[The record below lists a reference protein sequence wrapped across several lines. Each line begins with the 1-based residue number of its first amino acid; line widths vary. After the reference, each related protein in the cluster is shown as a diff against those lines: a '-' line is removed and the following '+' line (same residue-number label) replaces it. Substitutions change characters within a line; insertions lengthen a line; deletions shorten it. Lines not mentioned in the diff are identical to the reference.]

1 MENITPIAVTL
12 VAMVV
17 PSMESTDDPP
27 VPPTVASALPNP
39 CRDSV
44 LYQSEAGGSAPFPS
58 SESTPSPPSPPV
70 SQKPRTFQ
78 GKAPPISKK
87 VRPSLSSSSPPVS
100 KRVTC
105 SSSSHQSPSKPIG
118 PPRPPS
124 KVSIPTPTSER
135 VQPKRKSSAD
145 TTYHPPEKKSKKKP
159 TPVASTESSPKRSSR
174 GSKKSKLPK
183 VPISTVDP
191 ATVQCFVDASK
202 ASVYQRWFGSRELWF
217 EQVVILDDFPEL
229 HEFLKLRKWVNT
241 VTHLSAP
248 HPILVREF
256 FANLDRT
263 VIAEGHPGCV
273 SAFVRGHRVPFGPST
288 IASLLQVESIRNPT
302 YGKHFN
308 PDQSLMGRVLTG
320 RDDYIWDKQ
329 EILVTHLTPFY
340 RVLHRVALYNWFPNS
355 HLSAVT
361 LEIGKFLY
369 AVGTNV
375 SIDLPSLIFDR
386 VLEASEST
394 GTRNKLPFPSLV
406 QRVLMDAHP
415 PLTTHD
421 YQVQNPILSKSF
433 LSVVNRKPSSTTPS
447 ATTVSKGKSP
457 MFKGLSDSSWQV
469 QMFTE
474 FQSFAK
480 RYKKDQKRQLAF
492 EASMYQ
498 MVCSIKSTLLH
509 HFPGDSLPDIS
520 LPEFHRDSFGVSS
533 DTSGNNAH
541 MQGEPSALDPVTSS
555 AQPDLD
561 PPADTATPFVS
572 TGPPS
577 QGESGT
583 AQEPTDHIQ

>member
-1 MENITPIAVTL
+1 MENITPIAVTP

-39 CRDSV
+39 CRDIV

-58 SESTPSPPSPPV
+58 SESTPSPTSPPV

-78 GKAPPISKK
+78 
-87 VRPSLSSSSPPVS
+87 
-100 KRVTC
+100 
-105 SSSSHQSPSKPIG
+105 
-118 PPRPPS
+118 
-124 KVSIPTPTSER
+124 
-135 VQPKRKSSAD
+135 
-145 TTYHPPEKKSKKKP
+145 
-159 TPVASTESSPKRSSR
+159 
-174 GSKKSKLPK
+174 
-183 VPISTVDP
+183 
-191 ATVQCFVDASK
+191 
-202 ASVYQRWFGSRELWF
+202 
-217 EQVVILDDFPEL
+217 
-229 HEFLKLRKWVNT
+229 EFY
-241 VTHLSAP
+241 
-248 HPILVREF
+248 
-256 FANLDRT
+256 ANLDRT

-433 LSVVNRKPSSTTPS
+433 LSVVNRKPSSTTPL

-520 LPEFHRDSFGVSS
+520 LPEFHRDSFGASS
-533 DTSGNNAH
+533 DTSGNNTH

>member
-1 MENITPIAVTL
+1 MENTTPIAVPP
-12 VAMVV
+12 VAMFV
-17 PSMESTDDPP
+17 PSMASTGD
-27 VPPTVASALPNP
+27 PTVAPTVETALPNP
-39 CRDSV
+39 CRDIV
-44 LYQSEAGGSAPFPS
+44 LYQSEVGGSAHPPS
-58 SESTPSPPSPPV
+58 PESTPSPPSPPV
-70 SQKPRTFQ
+70 SQKPRTFLS
-78 GKAPPISKK
+78 KAPPLSKK
-87 VRPSLSSSSPPVS
+87 VRPSLSSPSPPVS
-100 KRVTC
+100 KRVTR
-105 SSSSHQSPSKPIG
+105 SSSSHQSPSKPVG
-118 PPRPPS
+118 LPRPPS

-135 VQPKRKSSAD
+135 VQTKQKSSSD
-145 TTYHPPEKKSKKKP
+145 TTYQPPEKKSKKKP
-159 TPVASTESSPKRSSR
+159 TPVASTDSSPKRSSR
-174 GSKKSKLPK
+174 CSKKSKLPK
-183 VPISTVDP
+183 APISTVDP
-191 ATVQCFVDASK
+191 ATVQCFVDVSK
-202 ASVYQRWFGSRELWF
+202 VSVYQRWFGSRELWF

-241 VTHLSAP
+241 VTNLSAP

-256 FANLDRT
+256 YANLDRT

-288 IASLLQVESIRNPT
+288 IASLLKVESIRKPT

-308 PDQSLMGRVLTG
+308 PDQTLMGRVLTG
-320 RDDYIWDKQ
+320 RDDYIWEKQ

-340 RVLHRVALYNWFPNS
+340 RVLHRIALYNWFPNS
-355 HLSAVT
+355 HFSIVT

-375 SIDLPSLIFDR
+375 SIDLPSLIFER
-386 VLEASEST
+386 ILEASETT

-406 QRVLMDAHP
+406 QRVLMDAHT

-421 YQVQNPILSKSF
+421 YQVQNPVLSKSF
-433 LSVVNRKPSSTTPS
+433 LSVVNKKPSSTTPS
-447 ATTVSKGKSP
+447 GTKVSKGKSP

-469 QMFTE
+469 QMFSE

-480 RYKKDQKRQLAF
+480 RYKKDQKRHLAF

-498 MVCSIKSTLLH
+498 MVRSIKSTLLH
-509 HFPGDSLPDIS
+509 HFPRDSLPDIS
-520 LPEFHRDSFGVSS
+520 LPEFHRDSFGASS
-533 DTSGNNAH
+533 DTSRSNAH
-541 MQGEPSALDPVTSS
+541 MQGEPSAFDPVTSS

-561 PPADTATPFVS
+561 PPVDSTTPLVS

>member
-1 MENITPIAVTL
+1 MENITPIAVTP

-39 CRDSV
+39 CRDIV
-44 LYQSEAGGSAPFPS
+44 LYQSEVGGSAHFPS

-70 SQKPRTFQ
+70 SQKPRTFL

-87 VRPSLSSSSPPVS
+87 VRPSLSSPSPLVS
-100 KRVTC
+100 KRVTR

-124 KVSIPTPTSER
+124 
-135 VQPKRKSSAD
+135 
-145 TTYHPPEKKSKKKP
+145 KKSKKKP

-217 EQVVILDDFPEL
+217 KQVVILDDFPEL

-241 VTHLSAP
+241 VTNLSAP

-256 FANLDRT
+256 YANLDRT

-320 RDDYIWDKQ
+320 RDDYTWDKQ

-340 RVLHRVALYNWFPNS
+340 RVLHRVVLYNWFPNS

-375 SIDLPSLIFDR
+375 SIDMPSLIFER

-421 YQVQNPILSKSF
+421 YQVQNPVLSKSF

-447 ATTVSKGKSP
+447 GTTVRKGKSP

-480 RYKKDQKRQLAF
+480 RYKKDQKHQLAF

-520 LPEFHRDSFGVSS
+520 LLEFHRDSFGASS

-561 PPADTATPFVS
+561 PPTDTATPFVS

>member
-1 MENITPIAVTL
+1 MENTTPIAVPP
-12 VAMVV
+12 VAMFV
-17 PSMESTDDPP
+17 PSMATTVD
-27 VPPTVASALPNP
+27 PTVAPTVETALPNP
-39 CRDSV
+39 CRDIV
-44 LYQSEAGGSAPFPS
+44 LYQSEVGGSAHPPS
-58 SESTPSPPSPPV
+58 PESTPSPPSPPV
-70 SQKPRTFQ
+70 SQKPRTSL
-78 GKAPPISKK
+78 GKAPHLSKK
-87 VRPSLSSSSPPVS
+87 VRPSLSSPSPPVS
-100 KRVTC
+100 KRVTH
-105 SSSSHQSPSKPIG
+105 SSSSHQSPSKPVG

-124 KVSIPTPTSER
+124 KVSIPTPTSDR
-135 VQPKRKSSAD
+135 VQTKRKSSSD
-145 TTYHPPEKKSKKKP
+145 T
-159 TPVASTESSPKRSSR
+159 
-174 GSKKSKLPK
+174 
-183 VPISTVDP
+183 
-191 ATVQCFVDASK
+191 
-202 ASVYQRWFGSRELWF
+202 
-217 EQVVILDDFPEL
+217 
-229 HEFLKLRKWVNT
+229 N
-241 VTHLSAP
+241 LSAP

-256 FANLDRT
+256 YANLDRT

-273 SAFVRGHRVPFGPST
+273 SAFVRGHRVPFSPST
-288 IASLLQVESIRNPT
+288 IASLLKVESIRIPT

-308 PDQSLMGRVLTG
+308 PDQTLMGRVLTG
-320 RDDYIWDKQ
+320 RDDYIWEKQ

-375 SIDLPSLIFDR
+375 SIDLPSLIFER
-386 VLEASEST
+386 ILEASETT

-421 YQVQNPILSKSF
+421 YQVQNPVLSKSF

-447 ATTVSKGKSP
+447 GTKVSKGKSP
-457 MFKGLSDSSWQV
+457 MFKELSDSNWQV
-469 QMFTE
+469 QMFSE

-498 MVCSIKSTLLH
+498 MVRSIKSTLLH

-520 LPEFHRDSFGVSS
+520 LPEFHRDSFGASS
-533 DTSGNNAH
+533 DTSKSNAH
-541 MQGEPSALDPVTSS
+541 MQGEPSAFDPVTSS
-555 AQPDLD
+555 APPDLN
-561 PPADTATPFVS
+561 PPADSATPLVS

-583 AQEPTDHIQ
+583 EQDPTAHIQ

>member
-1 MENITPIAVTL
+1 MENITPIAVTP

-39 CRDSV
+39 CRDIV

-58 SESTPSPPSPPV
+58 SESTPSPTSPS
-70 SQKPRTFQ
+70 
-78 GKAPPISKK
+78 
-87 VRPSLSSSSPPVS
+87 VRPSLSSPSPPVS
-100 KRVTC
+100 KRVTR

-241 VTHLSAP
+241 VTNLSAP

-256 FANLDRT
+256 YANLDRT
-263 VIAEGHPGCV
+263 VIAEGHPIQGV
-273 SAFVRGHRVPFGPST
+273 SIFDGSSAKRG
-288 IASLLQVESIRNPT
+288 
-302 YGKHFN
+302 
-308 PDQSLMGRVLTG
+308 
-320 RDDYIWDKQ
+320 DDYIWDKQ

-394 GTRNKLPFPSLV
+394 GTRNKLPFPSFV

-457 MFKGLSDSSWQV
+457 MFKGLLDSSWQ
-469 QMFTE
+469 
-474 FQSFAK
+474 
-480 RYKKDQKRQLAF
+480 
-492 EASMYQ
+492 
-498 MVCSIKSTLLH
+498 STLLH

-520 LPEFHRDSFGVSS
+520 LPEFHRDSFGASS

>member
-1 MENITPIAVTL
+1 MENTTPIVVPP
-12 VAMVV
+12 VAMFV
-17 PSMESTDDPP
+17 PSMASTSD
-27 VPPTVASALPNP
+27 PTVAPTVETALPNP
-39 CRDSV
+39 CRDIV
-44 LYQSEAGGSAPFPS
+44 LYQSEVGGSAHPPS
-58 SESTPSPPSPPV
+58 PESTPSPPSPPV
-70 SQKPRTFQ
+70 SQKPRTF
-78 GKAPPISKK
+78 
-87 VRPSLSSSSPPVS
+87 L
-100 KRVTC
+100 
-105 SSSSHQSPSKPIG
+105 
-118 PPRPPS
+118 
-124 KVSIPTPTSER
+124 
-135 VQPKRKSSAD
+135 D
-145 TTYHPPEKKSKKKP
+145 
-159 TPVASTESSPKRSSR
+159 SSPKQSSR

-183 VPISTVDP
+183 APISTVDP

-241 VTHLSAP
+241 VTNLSAP

-256 FANLDRT
+256 YAKLDRT
-263 VIAEGHPGCV
+263 VIAEGHPRCV

-288 IASLLQVESIRNPT
+288 IASLLKVESIRKPT

-308 PDQSLMGRVLTG
+308 PDQTLMGRVLTG
-320 RDDYIWDKQ
+320 RDDYIWEKQ

-340 RVLHRVALYNWFPNS
+340 RVLHRVALYNW
-355 HLSAVT
+355 
-361 LEIGKFLY
+361 I
-369 AVGTNV
+369 
-375 SIDLPSLIFDR
+375 
-386 VLEASEST
+386 LEASETT
-394 GTRNKLPFPSLV
+394 GTRNKLQFPSLV

-421 YQVQNPILSKSF
+421 YQVQNPVLSKSF
-433 LSVVNRKPSSTTPS
+433 LSVVNRKPSSTTPFG
-447 ATTVSKGKSP
+447 AKVSKGKSP

-469 QMFTE
+469 QMFSE

-498 MVCSIKSTLLH
+498 MVRSIKSTLLH

-520 LPEFHRDSFGVSS
+520 LPEFHRDSFGASS
-533 DTSGNNAH
+533 DTSGSNAH
-541 MQGEPSALDPVTSS
+541 MQGEPSAFDPVTSS
-555 AQPDLD
+555 APPDLN
-561 PPADTATPFVS
+561 PPADSATPLVS

-583 AQEPTDHIQ
+583 EQDPTAHIQ

>member
-1 MENITPIAVTL
+1 MENITPIAVTP

-39 CRDSV
+39 CRDIV
-44 LYQSEAGGSAPFPS
+44 LYQSEAGGSVPFPS
-58 SESTPSPPSPPV
+58 SESTLSPPSPPV

-87 VRPSLSSSSPPVS
+87 VRPSLSSPSPPVS
-100 KRVTC
+100 KRVTR

-183 VPISTVDP
+183 VPISTGRPP
-191 ATVQCFVDASK
+191 ATRQCFVDASK

-241 VTHLSAP
+241 VTNLSAP

-256 FANLDRT
+256 YANLDRT

-302 YGKHFN
+302 YGKHFS

-457 MFKGLSDSSWQV
+457 LFKGLSDSSWQ
-469 QMFTE
+469 
-474 FQSFAK
+474 
-480 RYKKDQKRQLAF
+480 
-492 EASMYQ
+492 
-498 MVCSIKSTLLH
+498 STLLH

-520 LPEFHRDSFGVSS
+520 LPEFHRDSFGASS

-555 AQPDLD
+555 VQLDLD
-561 PPADTATPFVS
+561 PLADTATPFVS

-577 QGESGT
+577 CGSPAQRQKLQIIFNEGGDICHLFCLCSGFVIFLKT
-583 AQEPTDHIQ
+583 FISGLLIFSGL

>member
-1 MENITPIAVTL
+1 MENITPIAVTP
-12 VAMVV
+12 VTMVV
-17 PSMESTDDPP
+17 PSVASTGDPI
-27 VPPTVASALPNP
+27 VAPTVKSAMPNP
-39 CRDSV
+39 YRDIV
-44 LYQSEAGGSAPFPS
+44 LYQSEVGGSAHSPS
-58 SESTPSPPSPPV
+58 SESTPSPPSPQV
-70 SQKPRTFQ
+70 SQKPRTFL

-87 VRPSLSSSSPPVS
+87 VRPSLSSPSPPVS
-100 KRVTC
+100 KRVTR
-105 SSSSHQSPSKPIG
+105 SSSSHQSPSKPVG

-135 VQPKRKSSAD
+135 VQPKQKSSSD

-159 TPVASTESSPKRSSR
+159 TQVASTESSPKRSSR

-183 VPISTVDP
+183 APISTVDP
-191 ATVQCFVDASK
+191 AIVQCFVDASK
-202 ASVYQRWFGSRELWF
+202 ASVYQRWFDSRELWF

-241 VTHLSAP
+241 VTNLSAP

-256 FANLDRT
+256 YANLDRT
-263 VIAEGHPGCV
+263 VIVEGHPGCV
-273 SAFVRGHRVPFGPST
+273 SAFVRGHRVPFGPSN
-288 IASLLQVESIRNPT
+288 IASLLQVESIRKPT

-340 RVLHRVALYNWFPNS
+340 RVLHRVALYIWFPNS

-369 AVGTNV
+369 DVGTNV
-375 SIDLPSLIFDR
+375 SIDLPSLIFER
-386 VLEASEST
+386 VLEASETT

-421 YQVQNPILSKSF
+421 YQVQNLVLSKSF

-447 ATTVSKGKSP
+447 GTKVSKGKSP
-457 MFKGLSDSSWQV
+457 TLKGLSDSSWQV
-469 QMFTE
+469 QMFSE

-492 EASMYQ
+492 EPSMYQ
-498 MVCSIKSTLLH
+498 MVRSIKSTLLH
-509 HFPGDSLPDIS
+509 HFPGDSLPEIS
-520 LPEFHRDSFGVSS
+520 LPEFHRDSFGASS

-541 MQGEPSALDPVTSS
+541 IQGEPSAFDPATSS

-561 PPADTATPFVS
+561 PPADSATPFVS

>member
-1 MENITPIAVTL
+1 MENITPIAVTP

-17 PSMESTDDPP
+17 PSVASTGD
-27 VPPTVASALPNP
+27 PTVAPTVESAMPNP
-39 CRDSV
+39 CRDIV
-44 LYQSEAGGSAPFPS
+44 LYQSEVGGSSHSPS
-58 SESTPSPPSPPV
+58 SESTPSPPSPQV
-70 SQKPRTFQ
+70 SQKPRTFL

-87 VRPSLSSSSPPVS
+87 VRPSLSSPSPPVL
-100 KRVTC
+100 KRVTR
-105 SSSSHQSPSKPIG
+105 SSSTHQSPSKPVG

-135 VQPKRKSSAD
+135 VQPKRKSSSD
-145 TTYHPPEKKSKKKP
+145 TTYHPPDKKSKKKP

-183 VPISTVDP
+183 APIV
-191 ATVQCFVDASK
+191 
-202 ASVYQRWFGSRELWF
+202 GRELWF

-241 VTHLSAP
+241 VTNLSAP
-248 HPILVREF
+248 YPILVREF
-256 FANLDRT
+256 YANLDRT

-288 IASLLQVESIRNPT
+288 IASLLQVESIRKPT

-369 AVGTNV
+369 VAGTNV
-375 SIDLPSLIFDR
+375 SIDLPSLIFER
-386 VLEASEST
+386 VLEASETT

-421 YQVQNPILSKSF
+421 YQVQNPVLSKSF

-447 ATTVSKGKSP
+447 GTKVSKGKSP

-469 QMFTE
+469 QIFSE

-498 MVCSIKSTLLH
+498 MVRSIKSTLLH

-520 LPEFHRDSFGVSS
+520 LPEFHHDSFGASS

-541 MQGEPSALDPVTSS
+541 MQGEPSAFDPVTSS

-561 PPADTATPFVS
+561 PPADSTTPFVS